1 MSSISRRLR
10 VAAVVTVSL
19 LLPAQAQ
26 AGCSWWNWWRC
37 YTETRYP
44 IVLSHGLL
52 GFDELGSF
60 LEYFYGIPE
69 ALEDGGAEV
78 YVTLVSQVNSSTE
91 RGEELIAQLETLRAV
106 TGHPKFNLIG
116 HSQGGLDV
124 RYVASVRPDLVASVS
139 TVASPHKGVPGVENF
154 QDTDWLLGLA
164 ADLLEAV
171 GWLIGLLA
179 GSDSPLDGD
188 AALEQFLPAGVAA
201 FNAAHPQGVP
211 SSSCGEGQ
219 KVVNGI
225 RYYSWSG
232 IGQLTNAFDVTD
244 PFLALTDLVLGGIT
258 DGLVERCSSHL
269 GDVIRDNYFQNHLD
283 QVNQLFGLVSIFE
296 QSPESIFRAHA
307 NRLKKKGL

>member
-1 MSSISRRLR
+1 MRSTTRHLAL
-10 VAAVVTVSL
+10 VAVGAWL
-19 LLPAQAQ
+19 LVAPAQAS

-52 GFDELGSF
+52 GVDEFGGVLD
-60 LEYFYGIPE
+60 YFYGIPG
-69 ALEDGGAEV
+69 ALESGGAEV
-78 YVTLVSQVNSSTE
+78 YITVVSQVNSSTE
-91 RGEELIAQLETLRAV
+91 RGEQLIEQLDTLRAV

-139 TVASPHKGVPGVENF
+139 SVASPHKGVPGIENF
-154 QDTDWLLGLA
+154 ADDGFLASLA
-164 ADLLEAV
+164 ADALEAV
-171 GWLIGLLA
+171 GWLIGQLSGA
-179 GSDSPLDGD
+179 EFPLDGD
-188 AALEQFLPAGVAA
+188 AALEQFMPAGVAA
-201 FNAAHPQGVP
+201 FNGAHPQGVP
-211 SSSCGEGQ
+211 TTACGEGASL
-219 KVVNGI
+219 VNGI

-232 IGQLTNAFDVTD
+232 VGQLTNALDVTD
-244 PFLALTDLVLGGIT
+244 GFLWLTDLLLGGVT

-283 QVNQLFGLVSIFE
+283 EVNQLFGLVSIFE

-307 NRLKKKGL
+307 NRLKNQGL